1 MEPHIT
7 ISQEGDKDSEAAI
20 LSALKDYNIN
30 RFGPS
35 DWQELVISLRDDEG
49 TVTGGLCGHTAR
61 GWLYTRLLFI
71 PETLRGQGLGPKL
84 LSMAEEEAR
93 KRGCIGAYIDTMN
106 PDALAIYQKCGYEI
120 FGQIENFSDIGSLTY
135 LKKSFVSS
143 RKNHV

>member
-1 MEPHIT
+1 MEPHIS

-71 PETLRGQGLGPKL
+71 PETLRGQGLGSKL
-84 LSMAEEEAR
+84 LAMAEEEAR
-93 KRGCIGAYIDTMN
+93 TRGCIGAYIDTMN
-106 PDALAIYQKCGYEI
+106 PDALAIYQTCGYEI
-120 FGQIENFSDIGSLTY
+120 FGQIENFSGAESLTY
-135 LKKSFVSS
+135 LKKSL
-143 RKNHV
+143 K